1 MQVLIIGSGGR
12 EHALTWKIRQSPQVD
27 KVFCIPGNGGMA
39 RDAECLPGDLGN
51 PEELAQLAEQLKA
64 DLTVVGPEAPLVAGV
79 VDEFEKRDLRIIG
92 PRRDAARLEASKVFA
107 KQFMERHR
115 IPTARF
121 VVPENL
127 EAAARSLAEFD
138 FPVVVKADGLAAGKG
153 VRVVE
158 TPEEAVRTLDE
169 YMRKRVLGAAGDQVV
184 LEEFLPG
191 EEISFMVLV
200 DGENFLTLAP
210 SEDHKRAYDSD
221 QGPNTGGMGAYS
233 EDQMIDSGLRGRI
246 LDLIVEPTL
255 AGLGEEGIDFRG
267 ILYCGLKLTPEGPKV
282 LEYNVRWGD
291 PEAQPVLMRL
301 HTDLMELFLG
311 VVEKRLHSIAPRWS
325 PDPALCVVMASQG
338 YPVRPEVGKA
348 IDGIEEAEKVGGVKV
363 FHAGTKLD
371 NGGII
376 STGGRVLGV
385 TAAGEDLQT
394 AREKAYQA
402 VSRIRFEGCHFRRD
416 IGAKR
421 LLRAA
426 GSSRTEN

>member
-51 PEELAQLAEQLKA
+51 PEELAQLAERLKA

-79 VDEFEKRDLRIIG
+79 VDEFEKRDLKIIG

-200 DGENFLTLAP
+200 DGESFLMLAP

-426 GSSRTEN
+426 GSSQTES

>member
-79 VDEFEKRDLRIIG
+79 VDEFEKRDLKIIG

-426 GSSRTEN
+426 GSSRTES